1 MEPVLIDKLE
11 TLRSILQEMGSVAVA
26 FSGGIDSTL
35 LLKVAHDTLGDRAI
49 ALTAVS
55 ASMPPYEQAEAAEIA
70 LHIGARHMTVE
81 SHEVEDERYAANPA
95 NRCYF
100 CKTLTYD
107 ELIPRAQQEGSAYIV
122 DGNNVDDADDY
133 RPGRRAAREHG
144 IRSPLQEA
152 GFTKADIRQ
161 AARELGLPNWD
172 APSSPCLSSRVP
184 YGTHI
189 TPEILDQ
196 IGKAEWAL
204 RQRGFREV
212 RVRHHGNV
220 ARIEVPPAEFER
232 LLEQR
237 QEIWSELR
245 ETGYL
250 YVSLDLAGLRSG
262 SLNEIVLVDA
272 ANGRRQAS

>member
-1 MEPVLIDKLE
+1 MESLLTDKLE
-11 TLRSILQEMGSVAVA
+11 MLRSALREMESVAVA
-26 FSGGIDSTL
+26 FSGGIDSTF

-55 ASMPPYEQAEAAEIA
+55 ASMPAYEQAEAAELA
-70 LHIGARHMTVE
+70 RQIGARHLTVE
-81 SHEVEDERYAANPA
+81 SHEMEDERYLANPA

-107 ELIPRAQQEGSAYIV
+107 ELIPAAEREGCAYIV
-122 DGNNVDDADDY
+122 DGNNVDDVGDY
-133 RPGRRAAREHG
+133 RPGRAAAREHG
-144 IRSPLQEA
+144 IRSPLQDA
-152 GFTKADIRQ
+152 GFTKVDIRT
-161 AARELGLPNWD
+161 AAHSLGLSNWD

-204 RQRGFREV
+204 RQRGFREM

-232 LLEQR
+232 LLGQR
-237 QEIWSELR
+237 EAIWKELR
-245 ETGYL
+245 DAGYL

-262 SLNEIVLVDA
+262 SLNEIVLVDR
-272 ANGRRQAS
+272 ANGRGQAS